1 MSLAWGSWHDDA
13 IGGVSGVS
21 VLTFV
26 SCRNDGLSE
35 CQSWGK
41 QQIQVFDAVLD
52 LTLAMRARSDTDAN
66 AKSTAPAEVEAKE
79 NEMAGAESVE
89 KLEDVIVRSA
99 EQVAGQVRAARE
111 AIATVIFGQERVIE
125 NTLVTI
131 LSGGHALLIGV
142 PGLAK
147 TKLVETLGIT
157 LGLDAKRI
165 QFTPDLMPSDIL
177 GAEVLDESSSGKRSF
192 RFIAGPVFAQL
203 LMADEINRASPRTQ
217 SALLQAM
224 QEQHI
229 TVAGARHDLPKP
241 FHVLATQNPLE
252 QEGTYPLP
260 EAQLDRFLMEIDVDY
275 PDRDAERR
283 ILHETTGAEE
293 TLAKTA
299 MNAEL
304 LISAQRLVRRLPVG
318 DSVVDAI
325 LSLVRSARPGPEGG
339 EAGKLIA
346 WGPGPRASQSLMLA
360 VRARALL
367 DGRLAPSIDDV
378 LDLAE
383 PVLKHRMALTFSA
396 RAEGRTIPDVI
407 RQLKAQIG

>member
-1 MSLAWGSWHDDA
+1 MA
-13 IGGVSGVS
+13 
-21 VLTFV
+21 
-26 SCRNDGLSE
+26 
-35 CQSWGK
+35 
-41 QQIQVFDAVLD
+41 
-52 LTLAMRARSDTDAN
+52 
-66 AKSTAPAEVEAKE
+66 AE
-79 NEMAGAESVE
+79 GVE

-99 EQVAGQVRAARE
+99 EQVAVNIRSARD
-111 AIATVIFGQERVIE
+111 AIGAIIFGQERVVE
-125 NTLVTI
+125 NALVTI

-147 TKLVETLGIT
+147 TKLVETLGTT

-177 GAEVLDESSSGKRSF
+177 GAEVLDESVAGKRSF
-192 RFIAGPVFAQL
+192 RFISGPVFAQL

-224 QEQHI
+224 QEQHV
-229 TVAGARHDLPKP
+229 TVAGVRHDLPKP

-283 ILHETTGAEE
+283 ILFETTGAEE
-293 TLAKTA
+293 AQPKAVLTPETLLT
-299 MNAEL
+299 
-304 LISAQRLVRRLPVG
+304 AQRLVRRLPVG
-318 DSVVDAI
+318 DSVVEAI
-325 LSLVRSARPGPEGG
+325 LTLVRSARPGPDGG
-339 EAGKLIA
+339 DGAKHIA
-346 WGPGPRASQSLMLA
+346 WGPGPRASQALMLA

-367 DGRLAPSIDDV
+367 EGRLAPSIDDV

-396 RAEGRTIPDVI
+396 RAEGQTVSGVI
-407 RQLKAQIG
+407 SKLKSQIG